1 MLPSANDRCH
11 LAGLGRIGPNIG
23 KIATLAIL
31 LLLAVPM
38 TSCSWL
44 GGSPDTTAGIP
55 SMHDTIS
62 ENSYREQ
69 GIASWYGKEFHQ
81 RPTATGE
88 VYDMYAMTA
97 AHRTLPLG
105 TSVVVTALDTNRT
118 VHVRINDRGPFV
130 EDRIIDLSYG
140 AAKELGILQKGTTR
154 VEIRCSFTEDTL
166 RDQLG
171 YWVQLGAYEDRDRA
185 GELALSLEEE
195 YKNVRVL
202 SSSSYH
208 HVRIGPFRSE
218 PEATRLKELLHE
230 KGLSAFVV
238 RDLLSLSD

>member
-1 MLPSANDRCH
+1 MTILP
-11 LAGLGRIGPNIG
+11 LV
-23 KIATLAIL
+23 
-31 LLLAVPM
+31 LLLALSVM
-38 TSCSWL
+38 SCSWL
-44 GGSPDTTAGIP
+44 DGSRNTRPGIP
-55 SMHDTIS
+55 SKHDTVS
-62 ENSYREQ
+62 ERSYREQ

-88 VYDMYAMTA
+88 VYDMHAMTA

-118 VHVRINDRGPFV
+118 VRVRINDRGPFV
-130 EDRIIDLSYG
+130 KDRIIDLSYG
-140 AAKELGILQKGTTR
+140 AAKELGILQKGTAQ

-166 RDQLG
+166 REQLG

-185 GELALSLEEE
+185 GDLALSLGEEHT
-195 YKNVRVL
+195 NVRVL
-202 SSSSYH
+202 SSGSYH

-218 PEATRLKELLHE
+218 QEATRLKDLLHE

-238 RDLLSLSD
+238 RDLLSLSE